1 MIAVEEMQYQNNWL
15 LSEDDLA
22 LFFRLQSQ
30 TFIHDCSLCRFIDV
44 FERFYCEAESVEYS
58 VTTFGKQKALCNYKF
73 QKSFN
78 TPFNVC
84 YNSVYE

>member
-1 MIAVEEMQYQNNWL
+1 MEEMQYQNNWL

-30 TFIHDCSLCRFIDV
+30 TFIHDCSLCHFIV

-58 VTTFGKQKALCNYKF
+58 VTAFGRQKALCNYKF

-78 TPFNVC
+78 IPFNVRN
-84 YNSVYE
+84 NSVYE